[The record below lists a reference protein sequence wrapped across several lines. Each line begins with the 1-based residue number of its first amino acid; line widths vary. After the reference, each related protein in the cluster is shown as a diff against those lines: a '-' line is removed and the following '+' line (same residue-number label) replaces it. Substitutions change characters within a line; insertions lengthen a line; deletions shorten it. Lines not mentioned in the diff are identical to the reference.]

1 MKEIELKMFKQSYI
15 TQIRCINDRA
25 KQTEKKLT
33 SISCKKTTKRAI
45 NRLQKKTHTL
55 YFSNA
60 SIQNTACC
68 EQQDGIQL
76 GII

>member
-45 NRLQKKTHTL
+45 NRLQKKTHAV
-55 YFSNA
+55 F
-60 SIQNTACC
+60 Q
-68 EQQDGIQL
+68 
-76 GII
+76 

>member
-15 TQIRCINDRA
+15 TQITCTNDRA

-45 NRLQKKTHTL
+45 NRLQKKKHTRCISVMPA
-55 YFSNA
+55 YR
-60 SIQNTACC
+60 IQHAVNNKMVYSWA
-68 EQQDGIQL
+68 
-76 GII
+76 